1 MKWDVKISSSKLS
14 VSRILGQEVT
24 KTVTVCKVLTP
35 EDASRVAYWGGEKKV
50 ENETAQWLKES
61 NEERNVI

>member
-14 VSRILGQEVT
+14 VLRIVGQEVT

-35 EDASRVAYWGGEKKV
+35 EDASRVAYWGGEKKSG
-50 ENETAQWLKES
+50 K
-61 NEERNVI
+61 